1 MDSSISREKCVQCAW
16 FLYTFLPVLFYF
28 SIPLLPFP
36 RCNFP
41 LSVSKN
47 PLRKKKGKKKK
58 KDSFSFEK
66 FWSFFFSP
74 PPLWQLWHRGKFSS
88 IPFFNSFYHSTR
100 ENWLRLI
107 LEPNPLSRRG
117 IWFVLLIGGGGRK
130 MGAQSL
136 TEMPVLFVQP
146 TLNEICTV
154 YSLSRGKWR

>member
-47 PLRKKKGKKKK
+47 PPRKKKEKKK

-107 LEPNPLSRRG
+107 LEPNPLSRPG
-117 IWFVLLIGGGGRK
+117 YDLFFLLEGEG
-130 MGAQSL
+130 
-136 TEMPVLFVQP
+136 E
-146 TLNEICTV
+146 
-154 YSLSRGKWR
+154 KWEHNL